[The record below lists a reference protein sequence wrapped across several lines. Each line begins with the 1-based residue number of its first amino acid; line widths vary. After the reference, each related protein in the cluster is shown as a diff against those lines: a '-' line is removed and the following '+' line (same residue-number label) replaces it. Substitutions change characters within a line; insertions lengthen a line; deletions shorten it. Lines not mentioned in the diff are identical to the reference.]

1 MRPCRVIFSVAVA
14 SVLVGFGSMWSDAH
28 AQAWV
33 GDTGGLDLSL
43 DYNLGISD
51 SVIQDKG
58 ADITNAGTTAH
69 QFTLGAEYVPV
80 NHLAVNVALPF
91 ELLKYTGPPG
101 SNPHPGGG
109 KYDDGSTHATLT
121 DLRIGARY
129 QVLEEPFALT
139 PQLAVSIPVADYET
153 VGNTVAGR
161 HLKALHLGVGIG
173 RVFGEDEATYVHLL
187 YEFSVV
193 EKYDR
198 TAVTAKYGQD
208 RSDFAATIGHKL
220 LDQRLD
226 IHIDANGRITHGGV
240 NFSEINFQAPASDP
254 AAFDVAQYHDAILAE
269 SIYLVGGGVG
279 YQLTHD
285 LGVSVS
291 ARLFV
296 AGANTQN
303 ASVFALGL
311 TWSAL

>member
-1 MRPCRVIFSVAVA
+1 MRPCRVIFSIAVA
-14 SVLVGFGSMWSDAH
+14 LILVAFGSAWSDVH

-33 GDTGGLDLSL
+33 GDKGALDLSL

-51 SVIQDKG
+51 KVIQDKG
-58 ADITNAGTTAH
+58 ADIPNAGTTTH
-69 QFTLGAEYVPV
+69 QFTLGAEYVPID
-80 NHLAVNVALPF
+80 HLAVNVALPF
-91 ELLKYTGPPG
+91 ALLKYTGTLG
-101 SNPHPGGG
+101 AYPHPGGG

-121 DLRIGARY
+121 DLRVGARY

-139 PQLAVSIPVADYET
+139 PHIAVSIPVADYET

-173 RVFGEDEATYVHLL
+173 RVFGEATYVHLL

-198 TAVTAKYGQD
+198 TTVTGTYGQD

-240 NFSEINFQAPASDP
+240 NFSEINFAAPQSDP

-269 SIYLVGGGVG
+269 NIYLVGGGVG
-279 YQLTHD
+279 YQLNND
-285 LGVSVS
+285 LGVSLS

-296 AGANTQN
+296 GGANTQN
-303 ASVFALGL
+303 ASVLALGL
-311 TWSAL
+311 TWSPL